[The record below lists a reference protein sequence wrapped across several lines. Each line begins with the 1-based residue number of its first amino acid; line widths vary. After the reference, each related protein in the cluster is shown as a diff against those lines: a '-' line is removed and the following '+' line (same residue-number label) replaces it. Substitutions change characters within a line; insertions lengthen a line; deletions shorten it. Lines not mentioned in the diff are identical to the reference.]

1 MAMRVLLVSIPGLV
15 ISAALLAMTIV
26 RLVRLAGGVVLLRV
40 PLATEQDVDLKTAG
54 PMVLN
59 LESPL
64 LTTIP
69 GHLAF
74 SLRDRTSGR
83 LVPTER
89 ALVRTHSS
97 SFTRARLSV
106 QRFEVDTPGTYTL
119 RIDGMAPGADYAQF
133 ALVFARPFGL
143 ALPLHII
150 GIVVFAGG
158 LIASIVFT
166 ALAVSGKLPGGA

>member
-1 MAMRVLLVSIPGLV
+1 MALRVLFITIPGFV
-15 ISAALLAMTIV
+15 ISAALLGVTIL
-26 RLVRLAGGVVLLRV
+26 RLVRLAGGVALRRV
-40 PLATEQDVDLKTAG
+40 PLVAEQDVDLKISG
-54 PMVLN
+54 PVVLN

-64 LTTIP
+64 LTTFP
-69 GHLAF
+69 SHLAF
-74 SLRDRTSGR
+74 SLRDRASGR

-97 SFTRARLSV
+97 GFRRARLSV
-106 QRFEVDTPGTYTL
+106 QRFEIDAAGTYTL

-143 ALPLHII
+143 ALPLHIV
-150 GIVVFAGG
+150 GIVLFAAG

-166 ALAVSGKLPGGA
+166 GLAVSGRLPGSE

>member
-54 PMVLN
+54 PIVLN

-64 LTTIP
+64 LTTFP

-143 ALPLHII
+143 ALPLHIV

>member
-1 MAMRVLLVSIPGLV
+1 MGVLVISLPGLLV
-15 ISAALLAMTIV
+15 SAALLAFTIL
-26 RLVRLAGGVVLLRV
+26 RLVRLAGGVVLRRV
-40 PLATEQDVDLKTAG
+40 PLVAQQDLELKTTG
-54 PMVLN
+54 PVVLN

-64 LTTIP
+64 LTTFP
-69 GHLAF
+69 RQLAF
-74 SLRDRTSGR
+74 SFWERASGR

-89 ALVRTHSS
+89 VAVRTQSA

-106 QRFEVDTPGTYTL
+106 QRFEIDAPGTYTL
-119 RIDGMAPGADYAQF
+119 RIDGMTPGADYGQF

-150 GIVVFAGG
+150 AILVFAAA

-166 ALAVSGKLPGGA
+166 ALAVSGHLPGD